1 MSYVDP
7 RYIETFREWSDFM
20 YPTLEQYG
28 VIEQFSVGSDWK
40 SWASG
45 LLSLNPIASLGV
57 PTPYQF
63 DDWKD
68 WASRLIESLDQGA

>member
-7 RYIETFREWSDFM
+7 RYMDSFEEWSDFM

-28 VIEQFSVGSDWK
+28 VIEQFTYGSDWK
-40 SWASG
+40 SWAAG
-45 LLSLNPIASLGV
+45 LLSLNPIARLGA
-57 PTPYQF
+57 PQPYAF

-68 WASRLIESLDQGA
+68 WAMRFIGALDQGS